1 MSIQRSDRLTI
12 RSDGSVERA
21 WSVEDSGPDPEEA
34 EKLGDRFEQLLQE
47 DETAKANDQRIALQA
62 LGRPMPSLPTSAS
75 GDPLRG
81 DRSKDSSTTQG
92 PSDSSSDPSAQDA
105 AQGAAVQ
112 SKGRKRDNQEGGGD
126 SGGQGTANTTG
137 ATMAAQAEGGL
148 SQPAG
153 SSSEP
158 TPTAEPTSQ
167 RLISEV
173 ASEVAT
179 RISASHE
186 EGSSQVQIDLREDML
201 PQTSMTVEKQAGVVV
216 VTVASGSQESANLV
230 SEHAQE
236 LGQEISRRTGSATR
250 ISLGGKSW
258 TTDSE
263 QGPSTQG
270 SSNGDGP
277 DVQ

>member
-1 MSIQRSDRLTI
+1 MSVQRSDRLTI
-12 RSDGSVERA
+12 RADGSVERA
-21 WSVEDSGPDPEEA
+21 WSVEDSGPDPEQA
-34 EKLGDRFEQLLQE
+34 QKLGDRFEALLQE
-47 DETAKANDQRIALQA
+47 DEPSRANDQRIALEA
-62 LGRPMPSLPTSAS
+62 LRRPMSSLPTSAS
-75 GDPLRG
+75 ADSLRG
-81 DRSKDSSTTQG
+81 DRTKGSSTTQG

-105 AQGAAVQ
+105 TQGAAVQ
-112 SKGRKRDNQEGGGD
+112 SKERKHDDRGGGDD
-126 SGGQGTANTTG
+126 SGGQGTAATTG
-137 ATMAAQAEGGL
+137 AIMGAQAEGEL
-148 SQPAG
+148 PQPAG
-153 SSSEP
+153 SSSPP
-158 TPTAEPTSQ
+158 TSTPEPTSR

-186 EGSSQVQIDLREDML
+186 GDSSQVQIDLREDMM

-216 VTVASGSQESANLV
+216 VTVASGSQESASLV

-250 ISLGGKSW
+250 ISLGGRSW

-263 QGPSTQG
+263 QGPSTEG

-277 DVQ
+277 DVR